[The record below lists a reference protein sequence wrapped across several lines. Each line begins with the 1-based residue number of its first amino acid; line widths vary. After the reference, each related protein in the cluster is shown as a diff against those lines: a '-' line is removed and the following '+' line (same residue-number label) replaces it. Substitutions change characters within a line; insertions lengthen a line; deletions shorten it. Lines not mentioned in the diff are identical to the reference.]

1 MAYFSRLLADI
12 PGVHHAFLDEHES
25 AAFDKSTLVDIKQVH
40 GTDILNFISQPAT
53 RPHVDGVL
61 TAISGQGLGV
71 VTADCLPLLMA
82 SRDGSVIASVH
93 AGWRGTAQGIVQQSV
108 RQFAAQGVTAAD
120 IVVAVGPHIRPC
132 CYEVSD
138 SFREALLAS
147 PAAESVRQHHHE
159 LFSVSPKGPN
169 VHSAGAREK
178 NSLWFDLPAFCQLQ
192 LLECGIRVENI
203 DWLAKCTYCTPDE
216 LGSYRRRTHHP
227 ATKTQQV
234 SWIVKGIDDMKHSR

>member
-12 PGVHHAFLDEHES
+12 PGVHHAFLDVHES

-40 GTDILNFISQPAT
+40 GTEILNFTAQPAT
-53 RPHVDGVL
+53 RAHVDGVL
-61 TAISGQGLGV
+61 TALSGQSIGV

-108 RQFAAQGVTAAD
+108 KQFAGQDVNAAD

-132 CYEVSD
+132 CYEVSAA
-138 SFREALLAS
+138 FREALLAS
-147 PAAESVRQHHHE
+147 PVAQSVRQHQHE
-159 LFSVSPKGPN
+159 LFSVLPKAPN
-169 VHSAGAREK
+169 ALSASAREEK
-178 NSLWFDLPAFCQLQ
+178 SLWFDLPAFCQLQ
-192 LLECGIRVENI
+192 LLESGIRAENI
-203 DWLAKCTYCTPDE
+203 EWLAKCTYCTPDE
-216 LGSYRRRTHHP
+216 LGSYRRRTHQP

-234 SWIVKGIDDMKHSR
+234 SWIVKSINEMNPAR